1 MPQNERTYIAIDL
14 KSYYASV
21 ECMERGLDPMQTN
34 LVVADPSRTEKT
46 ICLAVSPALKA
57 YGIPG
62 RARLFEVVERVRQVN
77 AERQRRAPGGRLTG
91 KSADNLALKA
101 DASLAVDYLVAPPR
115 MAKYIEVSMQIYGIY
130 LKYISPEDI
139 HTYSIDE
146 VLMDVTGYLET
157 YRTTAR
163 ELARAMILDV
173 LHTTG
178 ITATAGIGSNLYL
191 CKVAMDMMAKRVP
204 PDENG
209 VRIAQLDERSYRA
222 LLWEHRPLTDFWRV
236 GRGYAKKL
244 EEHGLYTMGDVARCS
259 IGKPNEYYNE
269 GLLYKLFGV
278 NAELLI
284 DHAWGWEPC
293 TMQDIKA
300 YRPDHRSLG
309 SGQVLANA
317 YPFEKA
323 RLVVREMG
331 EALALSLLEQGLVAR
346 QVALQVGYDRENLT
360 QRRGYAG
367 PVCMDHYG
375 RPVPKPAHGHA
386 ALERPTASA
395 RLLVQAVLEIFDGTV
410 DPGLLVRR
418 LNLAAL
424 QVQPEGE
431 AESQEGYEQL
441 DLFTDQAA
449 AQRRREREAAALER
463 ERQAQQA
470 VLDIRHKYGN
480 NAILRGASL
489 REGATAMERNR
500 QIGGHKA

>member
-1 MPQNERTYIAIDL
+1 MPGRIYMAIDL
-14 KSYYASV
+14 KSFYASV
-21 ECMERGLDPMQTN
+21 ECVERGLDPLTCN
-34 LVVADPSRTEKT
+34 LVVADAARTEKT

-62 RARLFEVVERVRQVN
+62 RPRLFQV
-77 AERQRRAPGGRLTG
+77 AEQVKAINVQRRAQAPGRRLAG
-91 KSADNLALKA
+91 ASWDSRALQAQRDLAL
-101 DASLAVDYLVAPPR
+101 DYLVAPPR
-115 MAKYIEVSMQIYGIY
+115 MALYIQYSQRVYGIY
-130 LKYISPEDI
+130 LRYIAPEDI
-139 HTYSIDE
+139 HVYSIDE
-146 VLMDVTGYLET
+146 VFLDVTDYLAA
-157 YRTTAR
+157 YRRTP
-163 ELARAMILDV
+163 EQLARDMLLAV
-173 LHTTG
+173 YEETG
-178 ITATAGIGSNLYL
+178 LTATAGIGENLYL
-191 CKVAMDMMAKRVP
+191 AKVAMDIQAKRLP
-204 PDENG
+204 ADANG
-209 VRIAQLDERSYRA
+209 ARIARLNEMDYRR
-222 LLWEHRPLTDFWRV
+222 LLWTHRPLTDFWRV

-244 EEHGLYTMGDVARCS
+244 EGVGLYTMGDIARCS
-259 IGKPNEYYNE
+259 LGGPGDYYNE
-269 GLLYKLFGV
+269 GLLYRLFGV

-309 SGQVLANA
+309 SGQVLASP
-317 YPFEKA
+317 YSFEKA